1 MRRVAALVLCGL
13 GLAGCGGG
21 ADYRASRRALE
32 RAGYRSVSVT
42 VRSGA
47 GLVVARVDGHPPGGA
62 SPDDA
67 AATVWRTLPV
77 RFDQLVLDTV
87 PAHPSYR
94 YQDLVARFGP
104 RDPSLDRAPTQ
115 HTARSQLLGVIV
127 VGAVLA
133 GAGLVVG
140 VALVRRG
147 LRAPPEQL
155 DQAEGSASGFGTP
168 SPMAEGSAAA
178 DEAGEMP
185 S

>member
-1 MRRVAALVLCGL
+1 MLVLCGL

-21 ADYRASRRALE
+21 PEYRAPRRALE
-32 RAGYRSVSVT
+32 RSGYRSVSVT

-47 GLVVARVDGHPPGGA
+47 GLVVARVDGQPPTGGA

-67 AATVWRTLPV
+67 AAAVWRTLPV

-87 PAHPSYR
+87 PAHPLYR

-104 RDPSLDRAPTQ
+104 RDPSLDRAPSQ
-115 HTARSQLLGVIV
+115 HTIRSELLGVIV
-127 VGAVLA
+127 LGAALA
-133 GAGLVVG
+133 GAGLVAG

-147 LRAPPEQL
+147 LRAPRKQL